1 MDANQIC
8 DLLDSDLITFIHN
21 IIVLLKIAVPV
32 ILVFLGMLD
41 LAKGVISSKEEEI
54 KKGQQTFIKRL
65 IAGILVFLVVTIVQ
79 LVMGLISKDDSSIWN
94 CANQILNG
102 TAGSTYVPTGVTGN
116 ENNNTTEEPNGGSSQ
131 QPSGTVPSQKPTGG
145 LNTQKEKLPVTQ
157 QQTDESYKGEGR
169 INNNNVPNDGYSTTT
184 TTTTTTQSEGGG
196 GGAD

>member
-65 IAGILVFLVVTIVQ
+65 IAGVLVFLVVTIVQ

-102 TAGSTYVPTGVTGN
+102 TGGSKYVPTGVSGN
-116 ENNNTTEEPNGGSSQ
+116 ENNDDSNENGEGPSQMPDSSHSSQSSSGTGPSQRPDSSHSSQSGGSSSQ
-131 QPSGTVPSQKPTGG
+131 SSSGHSHSGSSGG
-145 LNTQKEKLPVTQ
+145 NRA
-157 QQTDESYKGEGR
+157 D
-169 INNNNVPNDGYSTTT
+169 
-184 TTTTTTQSEGGG
+184 TTQG